1 MHKFEGQPDELPQGT
16 TLLHG
21 QYQIER
27 FLGRGGFGI
36 TYLARD
42 SLDRQVVIKECFPT
56 ELCFR
61 IAGKV
66 QSRSLNNNQ
75 QYSSVVRHFV
85 REARRLAKLKHH
97 NIVGVHQVFEENNT
111 AYMAL
116 DQIDGTDLQSILE
129 NEPDRLTSQL
139 IQQALRTALKAI
151 GYIHRQSILHR
162 DISPDNFLLDSE
174 DNLTLIDFGAAREYA
189 DRAIGALS
197 SMIAVKDGYSPHE
210 FYLSDVE
217 QDRSS
222 DIYSLGATF
231 YHLITGSA
239 PPDSQERLAALAAN
253 ADDPYQPLLGSTASY
268 SDSFLTSVDKA
279 LSVLQKNR
287 IQSAEEWIDMLDLQ
301 PVQPVAMPEAE
312 RSPDLQNRIALLV
325 QDVNSDLEMK
335 QNQAKA
341 EKSSGSREKTEAL
354 LTEEV
359 QQVDIFGN
367 RIDDVDAWMSEQEK
381 MLVVQRKTRNRS
393 KSESE
398 LETKPSGS
406 IISRLISGYFSQRQ
420 HKSPMAYQN

>member
-1 MHKFEGQPDELPQGT
+1 MHKFEGQPDELLRGT

-56 ELCFR
+56 DICFR
-61 IAGKV
+61 IAGNV

-129 NEPDRLTSQL
+129 DEPDRLTPQL
-139 IQQALRTALKAI
+139 IHQALRTALKAI
-151 GYIHRQSILHR
+151 GYIHKQSILHR

-189 DRAIGALS
+189 GREIGALS
-197 SMIAVKDGYSPHE
+197 AMIAVKDGYSPHE

-231 YHLITGSA
+231 YHLVTGNA
-239 PPDSQERLAALAAN
+239 PPDSQERLAALAAD
-253 ADDPYQPLLGSTASY
+253 ADDPYQPLAGSSASY
-268 SDSFLTSVDKA
+268 SESFLASVDQA

-287 IQSAEEWIDMLDLQ
+287 IQSAEEWIDMLDSEPAQ
-301 PVQPVAMPEAE
+301 PILKPEAQ
-312 RSPDLQNRIALLV
+312 RNPDLQNKIAQLV
-325 QDVNSDLEMK
+325 KDANSVLEPK
-335 QNQAKA
+335 LPSSLA
-341 EKSSGSREKTEAL
+341 EKNKDFQEEIEVLSKK
-354 LTEEV
+354 EV
-359 QQVDIFGN
+359 QQVDIFGDP
-367 RIDDVDAWMSEQEK
+367 IDDVEAWMCEQDK
-381 MLVVQRKTRNRS
+381 KLVSRPKTGNGS

-398 LETKPSGS
+398 LETQPSGS
-406 IISRLISGYFSQRQ
+406 MVLRLINRNFLLRR
-420 HKSPMAYQN
+420 HKNPIAY